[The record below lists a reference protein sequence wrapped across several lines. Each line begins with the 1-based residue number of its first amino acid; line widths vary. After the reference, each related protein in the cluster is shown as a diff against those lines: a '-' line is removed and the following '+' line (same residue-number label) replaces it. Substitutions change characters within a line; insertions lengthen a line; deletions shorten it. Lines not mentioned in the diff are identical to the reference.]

1 MSDTRVDAVIAVV
14 GRGDAALA
22 ERMRLAAG
30 GLAGGGGAEVI
41 TQAGLQQ
48 FLWYGLPR
56 RHPDPDEPCQPL
68 AEATAVLLALLD
80 LDRYAAIARS
90 TTTGAV
96 LDAWEQGP
104 SLSRSVDRSVAA

>member
-30 GLAGGGGAEVI
+30 EMAGGGGAEVI

-56 RHPDPDEPCQPL
+56 RHPDEPCQPL